1 MIYRSRFP
9 DVAIP
14 KQSISACVF
23 AGFATTTLD
32 LVLAGEAGPEVFNS
46 RMADTGR
53 RGFASC
59 NARKALPYKPFRSF
73 YWRSGRIPNV
83 RYTTGSATRAR
94 R

>member
-32 LVLAGEAGPEVFNS
+32 PVLAGEAGPGVSIHAWLTQADEVSHPAMLGKRCRINRFARS
-46 RMADTGR
+46 TG
-53 RGFASC
+53 GVDV
-59 NARKALPYKPFRSF
+59 FR
-73 YWRSGRIPNV
+73 
-83 RYTTGSATRAR
+83 TCATGLATRAR